1 MDTLSG
7 LSVQEQEL
15 KNKLFIY
22 FTLALTAF
30 FSFLSLLMLVPFL
43 KPILW
48 AIIFSLVLYPVHLK
62 LRSLIKSNILSALI
76 LSLGVLILVVVPF
89 SVIVAIT
96 LRQSVDAISY
106 IVTFTQQGQFDVLK
120 QKILGLPVLKT
131 FLGEEL
137 TKSIES
143 YLSSDALK
151 NALLNSLRDQLQKLV
166 GLMTKLVPMLIG
178 FFFKSFVFLLTLFFI
193 LKDGPRFI
201 EFGKRFLPMHEE
213 DVQSVFLT
221 IYKTILATVY
231 GAIGVATAQGLVS
244 FLGYKLAGIHYAT
257 LLSVITFF
265 SSFIPPFGAGFV
277 WFPVVVYLFFDKG
290 ITNALILLFYGMFII
305 STIDNI
311 IRPLIMKLGLDIPYI
326 ALFFSIVG
334 GLLTFGFV
342 GIFLGPLIFTT
353 LFSLALIY
361 ERRIL
366 LSKVSKSANES
377 SGQGNMV

>member
-1 MDTLSG
+1 M
-7 LSVQEQEL
+7 QEQEL

-290 ITNALILLFYGMFII
+290 ITNALILLFYGMLII

>member
-1 MDTLSG
+1 MDTFSG
-7 LSVQEQEL
+7 SFVQEQEL
-15 KNKLFIY
+15 KNKLFTY
-22 FTLALTAF
+22 FTLALTGF
-30 FSFLSLLMLVPFL
+30 FSLLSLLMLVPFL

-48 AIIFSLVLYPVHLK
+48 AIIFALVLYPIHLK
-62 LRSLIKSNILSALI
+62 LRSYIKSNALSALI

-89 SVIVAIT
+89 GLVVAVA
-96 LRQSVDAISY
+96 LRQSVDVINY
-106 IVTFTQQGQFDVLK
+106 IVNFTQQGQFDALK
-120 QKILGLPVLKT
+120 HKILTLPVLKG

-137 TKSIES
+137 TQSIES

-151 NALLNSLRDQLQKLV
+151 NALLNSLREQLQKLV
-166 GLMTKLVPMLIG
+166 GLMTKLVPIVIG

-244 FLGYKLAGIHYAT
+244 FLGYKLAGIEYAT
-257 LLSVITFF
+257 LLSVFTFF

-277 WFPVVVYLFFDKG
+277 WFPTVIYLFFDRG
-290 ITNALILLFYGMFII
+290 LTNAVILLLYGMLII

-311 IRPLIMKLGLDIPYI
+311 VRPLIMKLGLNIPYI

-361 ERRIL
+361 ERRVL
-366 LSKVSKSANES
+366 LNENSKTADES
-377 SGQGNMV
+377 NT